1 MSGTGSS
8 SSSAPASSSSSSHTA
23 PSCGSSSSSIAPASG
38 SSTSSPVPSSSTA
51 PAPASGSSSTSSES
65 SHAHSSSSLRGPASS
80 APPRSGPVP
89 FTGNPGVAADLN
101 VQTPVDCFLQLFDT
115 SVLELIHKETV
126 RYLEQYLED
135 NKEYLEEH
143 PKARVH
149 ELARH
154 PITLDDIKA
163 FITILI
169 GMGICG
175 FPSLR

>member
-1 MSGTGSS
+1 MIFVKALPIFVAAQMYITN
-8 SSSAPASSSSSSHTA
+8 T
-23 PSCGSSSSSIAPASG
+23 
-38 SSTSSPVPSSSTA
+38 TSNW
-51 PAPASGSSSTSSES
+51 
-65 SHAHSSSSLRGPASS
+65 
-80 APPRSGPVP
+80 SGPVP

-101 VQTPVDCFLQLFDT
+101 VRTPVDCFLKLFDM
-115 SVLELIHKETV
+115 SVLEHIHRETV

-149 ELARH
+149 KLARH

-163 FITILI
+163 FIAIII

-175 FPSLR
+175 FPSKFLSCQHTIN